1 MSERV
6 VVEDVGLG
14 LLVFLPGV
22 VLGAAIASIFW
33 LVVL

>member
-6 VVEDVGLG
+6 VIEDVGGG

-22 VLGAAIASIFW
+22 VLGAVIASIFW